1 MPEIRLRHPRFTY
14 NACGPITKNKEK
26 IRKKEKRNSWF
37 KIIVKMNYINLVLNM
52 IWAMGILKT

>member
-26 IRKKEKRNSWF
+26 IRKKEKRNS
-37 KIIVKMNYINLVLNM
+37 
-52 IWAMGILKT
+52 